1 MALKAYIWIEIKKD
15 IKISSLSSHLRISK
29 KEEQIKVYRRKE
41 NMKIIAEIIRKNNSN
56 KNWFFEK
63 ISRQ

>member
-1 MALKAYIWIEIKKD
+1 LNRNKERY
-15 IKISSLSSHLRISK
+15 KISSLSSHLRISE
-29 KEEQIKVYRRKE
+29 KEEQIKVCRRKE
-41 NMKIIAEIIRKNNSN
+41 NMKIIAEIIRKSNSN

>member
-29 KEEQIKVYRRKE
+29 KKEQIKVYRRKE
-41 NMKIIAEIIRKNNSN
+41 NMKIIAEIIRKNN
-56 KNWFFEK
+56 
-63 ISRQ
+63 